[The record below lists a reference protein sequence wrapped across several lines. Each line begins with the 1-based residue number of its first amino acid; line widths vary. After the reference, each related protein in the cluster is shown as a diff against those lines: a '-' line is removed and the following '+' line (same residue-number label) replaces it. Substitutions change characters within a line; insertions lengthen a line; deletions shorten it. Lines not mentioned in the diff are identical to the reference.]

1 MLNEHALRREI
12 VGEMHLR
19 RWPPITPPMAV
30 IQILRLVPAGS
41 TVDGLPAFRAGDA
54 PFAAEGQRHI
64 DGTLADGAAFTWER
78 HSEATTLT
86 VFARPDAPL
95 LAEARAWA
103 EAAPGEVLRATLID
117 IEADTAAAGQRV
129 AELAADPAELV
140 SCVFGGGAR
149 LWSDFRIKGEGYG
162 RLVVAAGPL
171 GPVDLARAVQSLQ
184 ELGNYRNM
192 ALLGLPVAR
201 QCWAQLEAAE
211 EELRVF
217 GRRLDSAEDSDHA
230 LLDALC
236 AMALELGTIASASR
250 YRLSATAAYAQL
262 VEERLATL
270 APLAIPGFA
279 SLTDFTQRRFHPA
292 IRTCETVV
300 RRQEE
305 LAVRSNQLTSLLRT
319 RIETRIEDQNGQLL
333 RSLENAA
340 TTQLRLQHLVE
351 GLSTV
356 AITYYAV
363 SLLAQ
368 VGGGLKVFGLHLE
381 HDVLAA
387 ALTVPVFLGLY
398 LYLRR
403 ERHRLV
409 GEDGHL

>member
-1 MLNEHALRREI
+1 MLNEHMLRREI

-19 RWPPITPPMAV
+19 RWPPIMPSMTV
-30 IQILRLVPAGS
+30 VQILRLVPAGT
-41 TVDGLPAFRAGDA
+41 TVDGLPPFRSGDA
-54 PFAAEGQRHI
+54 PLPAAGHRHM
-64 DGTLADGAAFTWER
+64 DGTLGEGVAYTWER

-117 IEADTAAAGQRV
+117 IEPDLAAAERKV
-129 AELAADPAELV
+129 AELGADPAELV
-140 SCVFGGGAR
+140 SCEFGGGAR
-149 LWSDFRIKGEGYG
+149 LWSDFRIKDEGYG

-201 QCWAQLEAAE
+201 QCWGQLEAAE
-211 EELRVF
+211 EELRAF
-217 GRRLDSAEDSDHA
+217 GRRLDSADASDHD

-236 AMALELGTIASASR
+236 AMSLELGTIASATR
-250 YRLSATAAYAQL
+250 YRLSATAAYARL
-262 VEERLATL
+262 VDERMATL
-270 APLAIPGFA
+270 APVAIPGFA
-279 SLTDFTQRRFHPA
+279 SLADFTQRRFYPA

-300 RRQEE
+300 RRQQE
-305 LAVRSNQLTSLLRT
+305 LAERSAQLTSLLRT

-333 RSLENAA
+333 RSLEKA
-340 TTQLRLQHLVE
+340 TVTQLRLQHLVE
-351 GLSTV
+351 GLSSV

-363 SLLAQ
+363 SLLTYL
-368 VGGGLKVFGLHLE
+368 GGGLALFGLHVE
-381 HDVLAA
+381 HDLLASM
-387 ALTVPVFLGLY
+387 LIMPVFIALY
-398 LYLRR
+398 VYLRR

-409 GEDGHL
+409 GE